1 MKPAKSSS
9 SRPVRL
15 FGLALGCVL
24 AGGVAFAA
32 WAAADET
39 AGQRPPPHMAGPMLP
54 HGPMLDH
61 LLDEAQASPTQ
72 RAQVHQILDAAQEQ
86 AKAERPAE
94 RADHEQMVQLFSQPV
109 VDPSQVEAVR
119 QRIAVRRDADSRR
132 MLQAMVDVSRVLSV
146 DQRKVVLRAM
156 AGGPR
161 PWHRGASAP
170 AGE

>member
-1 MKPAKSSS
+1 M
-9 SRPVRL
+9 
-15 FGLALGCVL
+15 
-24 AGGVAFAA
+24 
-32 WAAADET
+32 
-39 AGQRPPPHMAGPMLP
+39 
-54 HGPMLDH
+54 
-61 LLDEAQASPTQ
+61 
-72 RAQVHQILDAAQEQ
+72 
-86 AKAERPAE
+86 
-94 RADHEQMVQLFSQPV
+94 QLFSQPV

-119 QRIAVRRDADSRR
+119 QRMAVRRDADSRR